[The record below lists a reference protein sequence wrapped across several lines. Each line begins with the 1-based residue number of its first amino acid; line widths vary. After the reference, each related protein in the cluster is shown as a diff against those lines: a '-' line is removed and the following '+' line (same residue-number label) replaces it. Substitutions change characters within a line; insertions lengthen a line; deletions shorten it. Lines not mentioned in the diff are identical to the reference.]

1 MPHKSQIGS
10 FITAPTQYTIVIQEQ
25 KKRIVT
31 ILVNSQVKCKQLYEH
46 YKTSSIWQFPHQVI
60 KEGKGSNFI
69 YWIISILC
77 HISVL

>member
-46 YKTSSIWQFPHQVI
+46 YKTSSI
-60 KEGKGSNFI
+60 
-69 YWIISILC
+69 
-77 HISVL
+77 